1 MARRNRAEVVVAD
14 EVGVYRCVQRVV
26 RRAFLCG
33 VDPLSGNSYDH
44 RRTWIRDRLQSL
56 AGLFG
61 VEIAAFAMLSNH
73 LHVIL
78 RNRPDVVTLWSDQ
91 EVARRW
97 LALFPGRVGTKPDP
111 TFALAAL
118 PGPTAEQ
125 ARSISPGTPAMPPGW
140 EPTDPLEQA
149 VRMLREGHSGPPT
162 ISSGGPFFTPH

>member
-14 EVGVYRCVQRVV
+14 EVGVYHCVQRVV
-26 RRAFLCG
+26 RGPSSGGA
-33 VDPLSGNSYDH
+33 DPLSGNSHDH
-44 RRTWIRDRLQSL
+44 RRTWIRHRLESL

-61 VEIAAFAMLSNH
+61 VEIAAFAVMSNH

-111 TFALAAL
+111 TFALAAFAWANGRT
-118 PGPTAEQ
+118 GPIDIA
-125 ARSISPGTPAMPPGW
+125 
-140 EPTDPLEQA
+140 
-149 VRMLREGHSGPPT
+149 
-162 ISSGGPFFTPH
+162 